1 MMKKRMNAKIQQNMG
16 LIALL
21 ICFFAVATII
31 SVIEHN
37 LLIEAIVM
45 IAGLFIIVI
54 LAITSKKNYFL
65 VLAGTQT
72 VLYIGYLLAQ
82 ISIDG
87 IKLTWIRYVW
97 MVYPAIIAII
107 TYMYVLGNKR
117 LEMELD
123 VLKEKEEELVMIS
136 QVTGLY
142 NLKSLYNDIRMQK
155 AYAER
160 NNLVL
165 SLMILKVQFKTEWKK
180 SIPIDQ
186 YHEIMRE
193 IGIVV
198 TDVVRIEDR
207 TYSIDD
213 ECTFGVLL
221 ICDKEGSSY
230 VSNRVE
236 KQLANKET
244 LAHLIKGKFDI
255 DVKIACKEYKKED
268 YGDDVILFKQMV
280 ENELA

>member
-1 MMKKRMNAKIQQNMG
+1 MKKRMNAKIQQNIG
-16 LIALL
+16 LIAL
-21 ICFFAVATII
+21 IVCFFAVALII
-31 SVIEHN
+31 PVAKKD

-45 IAGLFIIVI
+45 VVGLFLVVV
-54 LAITSKKNYFL
+54 LAIFKRERVSIVF
-65 VLAGTQT
+65 AGTQT
-72 VLYIGYLLAQ
+72 VLYIGYLLAR
-82 ISIDG
+82 ISMDG
-87 IKLTWIRYVW
+87 VALTWNNYFW
-97 MVYPAIIAII
+97 MVLPSIIAII
-107 TYMYVLGNKR
+107 SYMFVLGNKR

-165 SLMILKVQFKTEWKK
+165 SLMILKIQFKTEWKK
-180 SIPIDQ
+180 MIPMEQ

-193 IGIVV
+193 IGIIV

-230 VSNRVE
+230 VSNRIE
-236 KQLANKET
+236 KQLGNKDT
-244 LAHLIKGKFDI
+244 LSHLVRGKIDL
-255 DVKIACKEYKKED
+255 DVKIAFKEYKKED
-268 YGDDVILFKQMV
+268 FGDDAILFKQQV
-280 ENELA
+280 ENELS